1 MPKTAVRAGRVAS
14 ASSAARPCGG
24 GCLGLGAAARSM
36 PATAAQG
43 HRRAHVPQRGHGCIG
58 VCRVGGHG
66 PASGA
71 SAGVAADAGTP
82 HSRGAGTRGRC
93 AVAGEPQ
100 STCTTAA
107 SGTTGT
113 TGATGEVSPAAG
125 HLGQNGNRLWLVLL
139 QTGRPTLRALPLG
152 VRSGCAPVA
161 GASKKGSPVWAS
173 PVIPDGAS
181 VASQAASWR
190 RPVP

>member
-1 MPKTAVRAGRVAS
+1 MTWVRCCGAQHACDDCTGAQAG
-14 ASSAARPCGG
+14 
-24 GCLGLGAAARSM
+24 
-36 PATAAQG
+36 
-43 HRRAHVPQRGHGCIG
+43 HVPQRGHGGIG
-58 VCRVGGHG
+58 VCRAGGHG

-139 QTGRPTLRALPLG
+139 HTGRPTLRALPLG

-161 GASKKGSPVWAS
+161 GPSKKGESRLGLPVN
-173 PVIPDGAS
+173 PDGAS